1 MTNEEL
7 DHWLAEKV
15 MGWTHQDIP
24 VYKVPCGVWKGS
36 ESDDRGAYNFRV
48 NAPGNNYYE
57 CQECDWWHPTT
68 NIAQAIEAA
77 EKART
82 KGRIGDWV
90 LLSPAGN
97 TISRPMAEIALDGGF
112 FFSRDADAYSLALC
126 RAIHEALRDR
136 P

>member
-7 DHWLAEKV
+7 DRWLAERV
-15 MGWTHQDIP
+15 MGWHFVEATPHLRISARWR
-24 VYKVPCGVWKGS
+24 G
-36 ESDDRGAYNFRV
+36 DDGLLEYTIN
-48 NAPGNNYYE
+48 
-57 CQECDWWHPTT
+57 DWHPTT
-68 NIAQAIEAA
+68 KIAQAIEAA

-97 TISRPMAEIALDGGF
+97 TISRPMAEITLDGGF
-112 FFSRDADAYSLALC
+112 FFSSDADAYSLALC

-136 P
+136 T

>member
-1 MTNEEL
+1 VFVGDEPGSFARGEEFQVNEATG
-7 DHWLAEKV
+7 DSR
-15 MGWTHQDIP
+15 IS
-24 VYKVPCGVWKGS
+24 GS
-36 ESDDRGAYNFRV
+36 AASLVGIE
-48 NAPGNNYYE
+48 
-57 CQECDWWHPTT
+57 
-68 NIAQAIEAA
+68 QAIEAA

-97 TISRPMAEIALDGGF
+97 TISRPMAEITLDGGF

>member
-7 DHWLAEKV
+7 DRWLAEKV
-15 MGWTHQDIP
+15 MGYDD
-24 VYKVPCGVWKGS
+24 VAGS
-36 ESDDRGAYNFRV
+36 SW
-48 NAPGNNYYE
+48 NAPAGVVRKPIMPSS
-57 CQECDWWHPTT
+57 WRPTT

-90 LLSPAGN
+90 LLSPAWN
-97 TISRPMAEIALDGGF
+97 SISRPMAEITLDGGF

>member
-7 DHWLAEKV
+7 DRWLAENV
-15 MGWTHQDIP
+15 MGLKICDDPDCEGCDNPTVDED
-24 VYKVPCGVWKGS
+24 GS
-36 ESDDRGAYNFRV
+36 IWLDRED
-48 NAPGNNYYE
+48 YYRPE
-57 CQECDWWHPTT
+57 EWHPTT

-90 LLSPAGN
+90 LLSPAWN
-97 TISRPMAEIALDGGF
+97 SISRPMAEITLDGGF